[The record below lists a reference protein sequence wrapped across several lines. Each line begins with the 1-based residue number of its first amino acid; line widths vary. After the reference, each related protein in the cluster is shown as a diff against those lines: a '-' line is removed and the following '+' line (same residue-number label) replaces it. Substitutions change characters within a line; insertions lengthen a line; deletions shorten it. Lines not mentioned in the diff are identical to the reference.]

1 MDFYPF
7 FFISLILALI
17 YGLLILKL
25 ASLLKNFKAP
35 KPDFSS
41 YQNCSILIPFRNEEN
56 QLTKLFNSILELNFP
71 IDSFEIIFIDDHSDD
86 HSSQR
91 IKNFINN
98 NPKHQISLIQNLQ
111 GEGKKKAI
119 EQGLLCAKYD
129 IIIQT
134 DADCEVD
141 KDWLKFILLPFEN
154 KECNAVVA
162 RVKMISDDSIS
173 GKLMALE
180 FASLQASGLS
190 LAMMNLPIMSNGA
203 NLAYRKSKIPKNIKG
218 QNWAS
223 GDDVFLIQS
232 LSMENKDSVA
242 VQPQALVKTNVP
254 GSISEFFKQR
264 IRWGSKTTD
273 YPMKKAKWI
282 AALVF
287 LLSISQILLL
297 TFGFLEPRNFMGF
310 LLIYFIKLIPDYI
323 LLRQFLKNEEDKD
336 LLKWVPFLALLY
348 PLYISFT
355 SLYILFG
362 SMGLK
367 WKDRSIHH

>member
-1 MDFYPF
+1 
-7 FFISLILALI
+7 
-17 YGLLILKL
+17 L